1 LLFSLAHKC
10 RGDALSN
17 PEFDGDDGNSPF
29 ALGNRSKIWSRI
41 ASNQIGAD
49 VWFTLP
55 GLRGPRPQHNDSP
68 EAVNFSTNV
77 IEFTPGRGSLW
88 HVLAAVAGRSPG
100 TRPGCTGRWP
110 RDRMRSMSV
119 RAREP
124 GPEFWDTVAAA
135 GPPLAVAATYLF
147 ACKQLVDLIGTGA
160 GTPTRPEQTVL
171 WGLLWLIGGSY
182 LITTGVLRG
191 FRPQSRGRML
201 LSIATSYVALI
212 VVFAGFNY
220 VLCAIGDKAQTVAV
234 ARQYARWVV
243 DKTQQPTSIDLRAF
257 RGVESLWTGVDAYLP
272 NSGLD
277 GWKPDDYL
285 NAFNAA
291 AAAGPTSIEPTFK
304 PESRLAA
311 FLDCVHFS
319 IATMTT
325 TGYGDIVPNQF
336 YSKLA
341 ADVQILAGV
350 AVVVFALGMAFGGW
364 WRRDPLDELR
374 ERLSFGEIG
383 FREPFWQDL
392 PYGVPNRGAPPA
404 VRQSAPPI
412 CPRCGSQHAMSFAE
426 LGFPAPGEPP
436 NYDPRESKIFFL
448 LILSV
453 ATWLVYSFIVPQFL
467 GMLPI
472 LGQRIAALPLIATV
486 AMMIQLPLSLLAQRV
501 RRRLERL
508 WRKAHDRALARYS
521 KSWSCEACRNIF
533 ATD

>member
-1 LLFSLAHKC
+1 MQTK
-10 RGDALSN
+10 
-17 PEFDGDDGNSPF
+17 
-29 ALGNRSKIWSRI
+29 
-41 ASNQIGAD
+41 
-49 VWFTLP
+49 V
-55 GLRGPRPQHNDSP
+55 
-68 EAVNFSTNV
+68 
-77 IEFTPGRGSLW
+77 
-88 HVLAAVAGRSPG
+88 
-100 TRPGCTGRWP
+100 
-110 RDRMRSMSV
+110 
-119 RAREP
+119 P

-135 GPPLAVAATYLF
+135 GPPLAVVATYLF

-160 GTPTRPEQTVL
+160 GTPTRPEQTLL

-234 ARQYARWVV
+234 ARQYARWVT
-243 DKTQQPTSIDLRAF
+243 DKTQLPPSSIDLRAF
-257 RGVESLWTGVDAYLP
+257 RGVESLWTGVDAYGP
-272 NSGLD
+272 KTGLD
-277 GWKPDDYL
+277 GWTSDDYL
-285 NAFNAA
+285 NAFKAA
-291 AAAGPTSIEPTFK
+291 AAAGRNDVKPTFK

-319 IATMTT
+319 IVTMTT
-325 TGYGDIVPNQF
+325 TGYGDIAPNQL

-341 ADVQILAGV
+341 ADIQILAGV

-374 ERLSFGEIG
+374 ERLLFGEIG
-383 FREPFWQDL
+383 FREPFWQDPQGGL
-392 PYGVPNRGAPPA
+392 SSRGAPSV
-404 VRQSAPPI
+404 VRQSAAPI
-412 CPRCGSQHAMSFAE
+412 CPRCGSQHVMSFVE
-426 LGFPAPGEPP
+426 LRFPAPGEPP
-436 NYDPRESKIFFL
+436 NHDPRESKMFFL

-453 ATWLVYSFIVPQFL
+453 ATWLVYSFVLPRYL
-467 GMLPI
+467 GMLPV
-472 LGQRIAALPLIATV
+472 LGQRMAAPPLIAAV

-501 RRRLERL
+501 RRHLEPL
-508 WRKAHDRALARYS
+508 WRMAHDRALARYS